1 MPPPATANEF
11 LDLVRKSG
19 VLNDEKFQDL
29 FPDDSDLP
37 ADPRECAQRLV
48 KAELLTT
55 YQATQLLA
63 GKSRGFCLGPYKIQ
77 RPLGQ
82 GGMGTVYL
90 AEHEELNRKVALKV
104 LHGDKAMDKLVLE
117 RFLREARAAAAL
129 DHPNIVRIHD
139 VGQQGTIRYLVMEY
153 VAGETLE
160 ALLQK
165 GGAMG
170 LSRGVDYVSQ
180 AAAGLQH
187 AYEKGFIH
195 RDIKP
200 ANLML
205 TTDGVIKILD
215 MGLARST
222 TQERDKLTE
231 ALDEGSVTG
240 TPDFIS
246 PEQAMN
252 VATVDIRADIYSLG
266 ATFFALVTGKPP
278 FQGSTTQKLAQHQ
291 MKSAPALSSLDK
303 TVPPGLSAVLGRM
316 LAKKPEDRFQTPA
329 DVVAALAEWLPN
341 TGTARVVAGLSGT
354 DLGQTEK
361 MQATL
366 TGLVGGRA
374 RRGAK
379 KKGAA
384 RAAKQK
390 KLWMIGGIAAVAVL
404 TVVTVI
410 VARTGRG
417 DAPRTADRSSNP
429 SASQPGPQPD
439 ALPPPTDSGVLPLGA
454 DGKPLNLDFEDGT
467 LKDWTAEGE
476 AFRDQPIR
484 GDTIAPRRFPMK
496 SRHQG
501 QYWIGG
507 YERFQDVPTGTLT
520 SVPFKVTHPWASFLV
535 GGGPDEAL
543 GVELVVKETGI
554 VFYRARSGAEV
565 EDMARVWV
573 DLKAV
578 EGKEIFIRIV
588 DNHSGQWGHIN
599 FDDFRFHQ
607 KGPR

>member
-11 LDLVRKSG
+11 LELVRKSG
-19 VLNDEKFQDL
+19 VLNDSKFQEV

-37 ADPRECAQRLV
+37 SDPRECAQRLV
-48 KAELLTT
+48 KAELLTP
-55 YQATQLLA
+55 YQAGQLLA
-63 GKSRGFCLGPYKIQ
+63 GKSRGFCLGPYKIL

-104 LHGDKAMDKLVLE
+104 LHGDKAIEKITLE

-139 VGQQGTIRYLVMEY
+139 VGQHGSVRYLVMEY
-153 VAGETLE
+153 VAGDTLE
-160 ALLQK
+160 SLLQK

-170 LSRGVDYVSQ
+170 LSRGVDYISQ

-222 TQERDKLTE
+222 INVRDKLTE
-231 ALDEGSVTG
+231 VLDEGAIVG

-246 PEQAMN
+246 PEQAIN
-252 VATVDIRADIYSLG
+252 DPHVDIRADIYSLG
-266 ATFFALVTGKPP
+266 ATFFTLVTGKPP
-278 FQGSTTQKLAQHQ
+278 FPGTTTQKLAQHQ
-291 MKSAPALSSLDK
+291 MKSAPALCSLDK
-303 TVPPGLSAVLGRM
+303 TVPPALSTVLSKM
-316 LAKKPEDRFQTPA
+316 LAKKPSERYQTPG

-354 DLGQTEK
+354 DIVQTEK
-361 MQATL
+361 MQNTL
-366 TGLVGGRA
+366 TGLIHGRGKRKKKHAARNADAKKWYWVGG
-374 RRGAK
+374 
-379 KKGAA
+379 
-384 RAAKQK
+384 
-390 KLWMIGGIAAVAVL
+390 AAVASAL
-404 TVVTVI
+404 L
-410 VARTGRG
+410 VAGILIAATGGRG
-417 DAPRTADRSSNP
+417 SKP
-429 SASQPGPQPD
+429 SAGQLANVPAGVQPET
-439 ALPPPTDSGVLPLGA
+439 LPPPPVDSGVLPLGA

-476 AFRDQPIR
+476 AFRDQPVR
-484 GDTIAPRRFPMK
+484 GDTVAPRRFPMK

-501 QYWIGG
+501 QCWIGG
-507 YERFQDVPTGTLT
+507 YERFQDDPTGTLT

-535 GGGPDEAL
+535 GGGPREDL
-543 GVELVVKETGI
+543 GVELVLKQTGV

-565 EDMARVWV
+565 EDMSRVWV
-573 DLKAV
+573 DLKDV
-578 EGKEIFIRIV
+578 QGKEIFIRIV
-588 DNHSGQWGHIN
+588 DNAYGHWGHIN

-607 KGPR
+607 KGPK